1 MRVVLDTV
9 LILESMLVR
18 CELHTNSGKYAGRSL
33 GPYNVYFYHSSFTMS
48 GSNVEF
54 AHVLYSDLMTS
65 YLSGDFNFSNYP
77 PFLRVSDTSWL
88 DDVLCPTVSFCREVR
103 FHMTILCSYSHTLI
117 SSPCSNFSQMVHC
130 QNILFWCCDI
140 IAISS
145 SRSPVWVLLLRY
157 EHAKIAFFIIL
168 MRSSWLSRTFKL
180 SMLIAALKSMT
191 LAIWFPFHC

>member
-1 MRVVLDTV
+1 M
-9 LILESMLVR
+9 
-18 CELHTNSGKYAGRSL
+18 
-33 GPYNVYFYHSSFTMS
+33 YFYPSSFTMS

-54 AHVLYSDLMTS
+54 AHGLYSDLMTS

-103 FHMTILCSYSHTLI
+103 FHMTILRLHSHTLI
-117 SSPCSNFSQMVHC
+117 SSPCPNFSQMVHC

-145 SRSPVWVLLLRY
+145 SRSPVLVLLLWY
-157 EHAKIAFFIIL
+157 EHAKIAFFIIF
-168 MRSSWLSRTFKL
+168 MRSSSLSHTFKL
-180 SMLIAALKSMT
+180 SMLIAAPKSMT
-191 LAIWFPFHC
+191 LAIWFPFRC